1 MGGEDV
7 QPLKVKGDVMIRT
20 LNPDETH
27 RCKRESD
34 PIILRL
40 KMMLRRGQLIP
51 SLYNPRN
58 LLIFV
63 GKLIFPSQGDSS
75 IIGDLVS
82 LRDRLKSI

>member
-58 LLIFV
+58 LLIYCR
-63 GKLIFPSQGDSS
+63 KI
-75 IIGDLVS
+75 DLS
-82 LRDRLKSI
+82 EPGGFFNHRGFG